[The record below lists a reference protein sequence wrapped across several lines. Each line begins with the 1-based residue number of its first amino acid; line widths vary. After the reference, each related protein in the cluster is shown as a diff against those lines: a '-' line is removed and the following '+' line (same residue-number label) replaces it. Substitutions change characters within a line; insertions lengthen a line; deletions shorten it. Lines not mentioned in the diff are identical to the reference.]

1 MPSDRVGTVKR
12 IYEGWRQGDFRSGVD
27 LYDPLILLVQGE
39 GFAEPGP
46 YLGTEGVRRYMTTF
60 LEAWERVTIKADR
73 LTEAGDSV
81 LAEVTQRA
89 VGRESGATPAEW
101 TYFQLW
107 TFRADKVIRLDV
119 IRDRDEAIAAAGL
132 SA

>member
-1 MPSDRVGTVKR
+1 MPLDRVEAVR
-12 IYEGWRQGDFRSGVD
+12 AIYDGWARGDFTAGVD
-27 LYDPLILLVQGE
+27 LYDPMILLVQGD

-60 LEAWERVTIKADR
+60 LEAWERVAIRADD

-89 VGRESGATPAEW
+89 VGKESGADAPEW
-101 TYFQLW
+101 SYFQLW
-107 TFRADKVIRLDV
+107 TFRGDRVIRLDV
-119 IRDRDEAIAAAGL
+119 IRERADALAAAGIPE
-132 SA
+132 